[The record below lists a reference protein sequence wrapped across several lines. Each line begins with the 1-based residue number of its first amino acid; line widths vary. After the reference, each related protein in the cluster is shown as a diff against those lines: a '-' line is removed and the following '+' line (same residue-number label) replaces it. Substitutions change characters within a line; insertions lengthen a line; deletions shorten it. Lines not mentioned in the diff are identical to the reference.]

1 MYFYGWRQS
10 LLFHC
15 FRIREGYHNDLTAL
29 HGCFDMAYDAVLF
42 GDIPGNVF
50 KELFQQDLRLFYILA
65 GAPFQRNNTGLIL
78 CIGVQSDDR
87 VIPAQRLGGVFVMLM
102 GVAVVVMSVCS
113 FVGYFIH
120 KNHPPV

>member
-65 GAPFQRNNTGLIL
+65 GAPFQRNNTGRRYVYPHQY
-78 CIGVQSDDR
+78 G
-87 VIPAQRLGGVFVMLM
+87 IPDHHEAVKWKEGGL
-102 GVAVVVMSVCS
+102 
-113 FVGYFIH
+113 
-120 KNHPPV
+120 K

>member
-78 CIGVQSDDR
+78 CIGVQSDDVLFLR
-87 VIPAQRLGGVFVMLM
+87 RDWEA
-102 GVAVVVMSVCS
+102 CS
-113 FVGYFIH
+113 
-120 KNHPPV
+120 